1 MLRAVAAFIGL
12 FLIWL
17 LLTGKLQTPAQ
28 LAWAG
33 GAAALSLWA
42 GIRLAGAASPVFAA
56 APQFLLLGFARAGL
70 ALGACLSTLR
80 AALAADVALAP
91 GLARLKTRSTNND
104 VRAELANLISAAP
117 GAVVVDADAEG
128 LLMHLLNEDA
138 LETADYA
145 ALEAHV
151 AATLSARAL
160 P

>member
-17 LLTGKLQTPAQ
+17 LLTGKLQTPAH
-28 LAWAG
+28 LAWAA
-33 GAAALSLWA
+33 GAAALSLWV
-42 GIRLAGAASPVFAA
+42 GVRLAGAVSPVFAGA
-56 APQFLLLGFARAGL
+56 AQFLLLGLARAGL
-70 ALGACLSTLR
+70 ALRACLSTLR

-91 GLARLKTRSTNND
+91 ALARLKTRSANNN
-104 VRAELANLISAAP
+104 VRAELANLISATP

-128 LLMHLLNEDA
+128 LLMHLINEDA

-145 ALEAHV
+145 GLEAHV
-151 AATLSARAL
+151 ASALGARAL